1 VEEVHQYRK
10 AKIMD
15 DDMGLIMID
24 DRGMVDAVLAGE
36 REAYRRLVEKYQ
48 GMVFAA
54 ISRITGSRPEVE
66 DLAQETFW
74 QAYRSLSRFRGEARF
89 STWLL
94 RIAVNKAIDYHRRRC
109 EEKKRLEGYVRQLA
123 VQSKLEE
130 VPEGIVLAREQRE
143 RLYSHL
149 DRLPYHYRYVLKR
162 HYLDGFTY
170 REMAFEAGV
179 PLKTI
184 ESRIYR
190 ARKIMRDLW
199 LEEEEYGLFET
210 RQA

>member
-1 VEEVHQYRK
+1 MI
-10 AKIMD
+10 A
-15 DDMGLIMID
+15 ID
-24 DRGMVDAVLAGE
+24 DRSMVEAVLNGE

-48 GMVFAA
+48 NMVFAV

-74 QAYRSLSRFRGEARF
+74 QAYRSLSCFRGDARF

-94 RIAVNKAIDYHRRRC
+94 RIAVNKAIDFHRRRR
-109 EEKKRLEGYVRQLA
+109 EEQKRLEGYARQLA
-123 VQSKLEE
+123 LRPCLDD
-130 VPEGIVLAREQRE
+130 VPEGIMLARELQE
-143 RLYSHL
+143 RLHSHL
-149 DRLPYHYRYVLKR
+149 SRLPHHYRYVLKR

-170 REMAFEAGV
+170 REMARETGV

-190 ARKIMRDLW
+190 ARKMMRTIW
-199 LEEEEYGLFET
+199 LEEEAYGLYKT
-210 RQA
+210 SRA

>member
-1 VEEVHQYRK
+1 
-10 AKIMD
+10 
-15 DDMGLIMID
+15 MGLIAIE
-24 DRGMVDAVLAGE
+24 DRSMVEAVLAGE
-36 REAYRRLVEKYQ
+36 RETYRRLVEKYQ

-94 RIAVNKAIDYHRRRC
+94 KIAVNKAIDFHRCRRK
-109 EEKKRLEGYVRQLA
+109 EKKRLEGYAHELA
-123 VQSKLEE
+123 SQSQLEE
-130 VPEGIVLAREQRE
+130 VPEGIVLAREQQE
-143 RLYSHL
+143 RLHSHL
-149 DRLPYHYRYVLKR
+149 ARLPLHYRYVLKR

-170 REMAFEAGV
+170 REMACESGV

-190 ARKIMRDLW
+190 ARKMMRARW
-199 LEEEEYGLFET
+199 LEEEEYAQFET
-210 RQA
+210 HRA